1 MNTFRLR
8 KDLNADAL
16 LSLLRKEFEK
26 IPDTRP
32 QPIIPLADALM
43 SGFAL
48 FSLKDPSLLAFQEHR
63 ADATIKNLYHIGTI
77 PSDTNMRAI
86 LDEVDPNSLM
96 RIFKKI
102 MALVQRGKGL
112 EDMPFY
118 DGHYLISNDG
128 TGYFSSDS
136 IHCDDCLIKKHA
148 KGIEYHHS
156 FLGSVMVHPKHK
168 TVLPLCPEPI
178 KKSDGQAKNDCE
190 QNASKR
196 WAERFRREHPHM
208 KAIIVEDALSST
220 APHIQMLKEHD
231 LRYIIGI
238 KPKSHKYLFALLE
251 DATQEKQTH
260 IMTDADGTL
269 HEYRFMNDVSLNES
283 QLDTKVNVIDY
294 WETKPAKGKC
304 KEKRQHFSWVT
315 DIAVTRENVALLA
328 TGGRSRWKIENETF
342 NTLKNQGY
350 HFEHNF
356 GHGNKH
362 LSTVFALLM
371 MLAFLVDQIQQK
383 CCPVFQA
390 AWAECGNKRT
400 LWERIRSL
408 IKTAEIYF
416 DRVLTSMVEVLS
428 MIARGKRSISP

>member
-1 MNTFRLR
+1 MNTPLRPR

-16 LSLLRKEFEK
+16 FAFLRKEFEK

-48 FSLKDPSLLAFQEHR
+48 FSLKAPSLLAFEKR
-63 ADATIKNLYHIGTI
+63 TNDITIKNLYHIGSI
-77 PSDTNMRAI
+77 PSDTNMRMI
-86 LDEVDPNSLM
+86 LDEVDPTFLM
-96 RIFKKI
+96 PIFKRV
-102 MALVQRGKGL
+102 LSTVQRGKGL
-112 EDMPFY
+112 EDMTFY
-118 DGHYLISNDG
+118 DGYYLISNDG

-196 WAERFRREHPHM
+196 WIERFRREHPHM

-220 APHIQMLKEHD
+220 APHIQMLKEND

-238 KPKSHKYLFALLE
+238 KPKSHKYLFALLN
-251 DATQEKQTH
+251 DAAQAIQTH
-260 IMTDADGTL
+260 TVTDALGTI
-269 HEYRFMNDVSLNES
+269 HTYQFMNNVSLNES
-283 QLDTKVNVIDY
+283 QLDTKVNVIEY
-294 WETKPAKGKC
+294 WETKPAKGKHP
-304 KEKRQHFSWVT
+304 EKRQHFSWVT
-315 DIAVTRENVALLA
+315 DIVVTKENVALLA
-328 TGGRSRWKIENETF
+328 KGGRSRWKIENETF

-371 MLAFLVDQIQQK
+371 MLAFLIDQIQQK

-390 AWAECGNKRT
+390 AWAKCGDKRT
-400 LWERIRSL
+400 LWERIRGAIEWAIFS
-408 IKTAEIYF
+408 
-416 DRVLTSMVEVLS
+416 S
-428 MIARGKRSISP
+428 MIELLTAIHVQRKYINAT